1 MTETT
6 NLGLQKPD
14 YTDGADIAVVNGNM
28 DTIDAAF
35 SGIQAGKAGN
45 TILGSGSIPV
55 SAWTGSGPY
64 TAVVTPESKDRANC
78 RIAVDFASLT
88 DAQAEEILGCGICE
102 ASHTDTSVTLRALSD
117 KPSFAVPLAFT
128 WYD

>member
-1 MTETT
+1 MTLTT
-6 NLGLQKPD
+6 NLSLKKPEYED
-14 YTDGADIAVVNGNM
+14 AADIAAENENM
-28 DTIDAAF
+28 DILDAAIA
-35 SGIQAGKAGN
+35 GIQAGKAGN

-64 TAVVTPESKDRANC
+64 TAVVTPEAKDRANC

-117 KPSFAVPLAFT
+117 KPSFAVPLAFA